1 MDRYPTIYR
10 LLYSLG
16 LDVIAIKLDSCGL
29 LYAPADVPTAHG
41 LVYVAWK
48 ITKATF
54 SLDVTIQ
61 KGT

>member
-16 LDVIAIKLDSCGL
+16 FDVIAIKIESCGL
-29 LYAPADVPTAHG
+29 SYAPANVPTAHG
-41 LVYVAWK
+41 LVHVAWK
-48 ITKATF
+48 ITMATF
-54 SLDVTIQ
+54 SLDVTIP